1 MQKKGTDSPKPFTN
15 FSLFNES
22 LISRLK
28 QVAQLKTL
36 FEKSTKEIEA
46 RFNENFTSV
55 ASLFSSHHSP
65 CRID

>member
-1 MQKKGTDSPKPFTN
+1 M
-15 FSLFNES
+15 FNES

-46 RFNENFTSV
+46 RFNEDFTSV
-55 ASLFSSHHSP
+55 PPLRLIAVLSLCLVLFK
-65 CRID
+65 RLVAV